1 MKQKTGKLTVITVLL
16 LTLCIGAGAIGLP
29 RLLGESISVPAAA
42 EPALSGTAL
51 WVGMDELP
59 LEISKIESVEDALDS
74 TEPPKLSAREREKAE
89 KEALRQLLI
98 FARENR
104 IETLY
109 WQVADEEDYTRLEL
123 LCKAAEGS
131 PAVWAAVTGDYAPTK
146 KLKTQ
151 PAGVAL
157 RGDGLTA
164 AEIQNKLEGLAAS
177 GLPLAL
183 RCGDALTGEEL
194 TALTEQFEISRLL
207 PVLPDY
213 AGKDYMALC
222 ESWQNTGAEVTPVVT
237 ALQSGVTG
245 SQLFYN
251 GRNNKTAGFVL
262 ANYGEISEDTAAR
275 GLLLSYTA
283 AAETKPLTAVSLE
296 YEKTLH
302 IGYPANNSTIYTAG
316 LFIMGTSDPDTEL
329 TMNGKTVERT
339 GEGGCFGV
347 AVTLSYG
354 SNTFTFRNGGETL
367 TLTVRRADS
376 GGSGTTSTLTSRFP
390 TSDAAVWA
398 GQELTFR
405 CVAPSGSKV
414 TAVINGETVTMQQ
427 AAATAKNGVA
437 ATYKGVY
444 KVPSDLPAGE
454 LQDWGTIKY
463 TLVWNE
469 KTTTYE
475 SAGRLYAAGAN
486 TTPAVLADTENVSLL
501 TDYTDDSTFIA
512 TYHRGARIP
521 MVGCFQYN
529 GTIFYEV
536 AGGYISSDRAT
547 VAPEPAVTETVI
559 GSMTSATE
567 GRLTTVTLPCGSY
580 PAATAKREGNLLT
593 VYLENTALPQ
603 STEGIAAPM
612 VTEARWE
619 AAEGGVNLLL
629 TLDEENYWGYDLQ
642 YTEGGDLLLSLKEPP
657 RLSATAGK
665 PLEGVTVMV
674 DPGHGNKDCGAYG
687 AAGLYGPAEAELNLA
702 VSLALRDR
710 LEQMGATVIM
720 TRETDDRSVPKI
732 VLDERVDMA
741 VEAKPDFFLSVH
753 HNSTGLTRNVTADW
767 TVSYYCEPQS
777 ETYAANLAAAVTGA
791 TDRDTDG
798 EEWGY
803 YYVTRLG
810 FCPAV
815 LFEVGFIPNPS
826 QYEDC
831 TDWETTCETASG
843 LAEGLLRSVP
853 R

>member
-16 LTLCIGAGAIGLP
+16 LTLCIGAGTIGLP
-29 RLLGESISVPAAA
+29 RLLGESISLPEAA

-51 WVGMDELP
+51 WAGMDELP
-59 LEISKIESVEDALDS
+59 LEISGIESLEDALDS
-74 TEPPKLSAREREKAE
+74 TKPPKLSAREREKAE

-109 WQVADEEDYTRLEL
+109 WQVADEEDYARLEL
-123 LCKAAEGS
+123 LCKAASGS
-131 PAVWAAVTGDYAPTK
+131 PAVWAAVTGDYTPTK

-157 RGDGLTA
+157 LGDGLTA
-164 AEIQNKLEGLAAS
+164 AELQSKLEGLAES
-177 GLPLAL
+177 DLPLAL
-183 RCGDALTGEEL
+183 RCDAALTGEEL
-194 TALTEQFEISRLL
+194 TTLTERFGISRLL

-213 AGKDYMALC
+213 AGKDYMTLC
-222 ESWQNTGAEVTPVVT
+222 EGWQNTGAEVTPVVT

-262 ANYGEISEDTAAR
+262 ANYGEISGDTAAR

-296 YEKTLH
+296 YEKSLH
-302 IGYPANNSTIYTAG
+302 IGYPSNNATIYTAG
-316 LFIMGTSDPDTEL
+316 LFIMGTSDPDAEL

-354 SNTFTFRNGGETL
+354 SNTFTFRNGGETQ

-376 GGSGTTSTLTSRFP
+376 GSGTTSTLTSRFP

-414 TAVINGETVTMQQ
+414 TAVINGQTVTMQQ

-444 KVPSDLPAGE
+444 KVPSDLPAGK
-454 LQDWGTIKY
+454 LQDWGPIKY
-463 TLVWNE
+463 TLVWNG

-475 SAGRLYAAGAN
+475 SAGRLYAAGAD

-559 GSMTSATE
+559 GSVTSVTE
-567 GRLTTVTLPCGSY
+567 GRLTTITLPCGSY

-642 YTEGGDLLLSLKEPP
+642 YTEEGDLLFSLKQPP

-732 VLDERVDMA
+732 VLDERVEMA

-753 HNSTGLTRNVTADW
+753 HNSTGLTKNVTADW

-777 ETYAANLAAAVTGA
+777 ESYAANLAAAVTGA

-815 LFEVGFIPNPS
+815 LFEVGFIPNPT
-826 QYEDC
+826 QYEAC
-831 TDWETTCETASG
+831 ADWETICETASG

>member
-16 LTLCIGAGAIGLP
+16 LTLCIAAGTIGLP
-29 RLLGESISVPAAA
+29 RLLGESISVPAAT

-59 LEISKIESVEDALDS
+59 LVISKEKASTDAVN
-74 TEPPKLSAREREKAE
+74 PPQLSEREREKAE

-109 WQVADEEDYTRLEL
+109 WQVADEEDYSRLEL

-131 PAVWAAVTGDYAPTK
+131 PAVWAAVTGDDTPTK
-146 KLKTQ
+146 KRKTQ

-157 RGDGLTA
+157 LGDGLTVT
-164 AEIQNKLEGLAAS
+164 EIQSRLAGLAES
-177 GLPLAL
+177 DLPLAL
-183 RCGDALTGEEL
+183 RCDAVLTGEEL
-194 TALTEQFEISRLL
+194 TALTGKYKISRLL

-213 AGKDYMALC
+213 AGKEYMALC
-222 ESWQNTGAEVTPVVT
+222 EGWQNIGAEVTPVVT

-251 GRNNKTAGFVL
+251 GRNEKAAGFVL
-262 ANYGEISEDTAAR
+262 ANYGEISGDTAAR

-296 YEKTLH
+296 YEKSLH
-302 IGYPANNSTIYTAG
+302 IGYPNNNATVYTAG
-316 LFIMGTSDPDTEL
+316 LFIMGTSNPDAEL

-347 AVTLSYG
+347 AVTLRYG
-354 SNTFTFRNGGETL
+354 SNTFTFRNGDETL
-367 TLTVRRADS
+367 TLTVRRSDDS
-376 GGSGTTSTLTSRFP
+376 GGTTSTLTSRFP

-414 TAVINGETVTMQQ
+414 TAVINGQTVTMQQ
-427 AAATAKNGVA
+427 AVATAKNGIA

-463 TLVWNE
+463 TLVWNG

-547 VAPEPAVTETVI
+547 VAPEPAVTETTL
-559 GSMTSATE
+559 GSITSATE
-567 GRLTTVTLPCGSY
+567 GRLTTMTVSCGSY
-580 PAATAKREGNLLT
+580 PAATVKREGNLLT

-603 STEGIAAPM
+603 STAGIAAPM

-619 AAEGGVNLLL
+619 AVSGGVNLLL

-642 YTEGGDLLLSLKEPP
+642 YTEEGDLLLSLKQPP
-657 RLSATAGK
+657 RLSTTAGK

-720 TRETDDRSVPKI
+720 TRETDGRSVPKI
-732 VLDERVDMA
+732 VLDERVQMA
-741 VEAKPDFFLSVH
+741 VTEKPDFFLSIH
-753 HNSTGLTRNVTADW
+753 HNSTGLTKNVTADW

-777 ETYAANLAAAVTGA
+777 ETYAAHLAAAVTGA
-791 TDRDTDG
+791 TNRNTDG

-815 LFEVGFIPNPS
+815 LFEVGFIPNPA

-831 TDWETTCETASG
+831 TDWEVICETASG